1 MVVVVTGL
9 MAEPTL
15 KSRLGDHRP
24 PLKLPA
30 PSSAIR
36 SKTSA
41 ARLPCKA
48 LTSRSI
54 KAERMLAETKRCSVA
69 KRLPP
74 PCAGMPVRVPQPL
87 NKKTRPKPTQH
98 KPRIFKTTS

>member
-9 MAEPTL
+9 MTEPTL
-15 KSRLGDHRP
+15 KSRLGDQRP

-36 SKTSA
+36 SKISA

-74 PCAGMPVRVPQPL
+74 PCAGIPVSVPQPL
-87 NKKTRPKPTQH
+87 KLTNNKKINRCLCMSP
-98 KPRIFKTTS
+98 I

>member
-15 KSRLGDHRP
+15 SNKLGDHRP

-36 SKTSA
+36 SKISA

-87 NKKTRPKPTQH
+87 KPKSRNRSRRCFDMP
-98 KPRIFKTTS
+98 PI

>member
-48 LTSRSI
+48 LTSKSI
-54 KAERMLAETKRCSVA
+54 KAERMLADTKRCSVA

-87 NKKTRPKPTQH
+87 KPKSTKMISRWCRFMP
-98 KPRIFKTTS
+98 PI

>member
-15 KSRLGDHRP
+15 KSRLGDQRP

-41 ARLPCKA
+41 TRLPCKA

-54 KAERMLAETKRCSVA
+54 KAERMLAETNRCSVA

-74 PCAGMPVRVPQPL
+74 PCAGMPVSVPQPL
-87 NKKTRPKPTQH
+87 KTNSKK
-98 KPRIFKTTS
+98 RISRRGFMPPI